1 MMSQEDFATED
12 WLSELEQMAAQ
23 EAEQQSFAINHAKVR
38 RAHLVWMLSAFCL
51 FSNRL

>member
-23 EAEQQSFAINHAKVR
+23 EAEQQRILEEESGAEHLANNPGCARVR
-38 RAHLVWMLSAFCL
+38 V
-51 FSNRL
+51 